1 MEERNFTFLS
11 DAVTAIASS
20 ERKDPKLLFV
30 EQCYTCERDVR
41 FGIPIKEPTR
51 VDIQTLPPRENDLV
65 DGGRMDF
72 VRASIKFLAMRLNNS
87 SHK

>member
-20 ERKDPKLLFV
+20 ERKDPILLFV

-41 FGIPIKEPTR
+41 FRIPIKEPTR
-51 VDIQTLPPRENDLV
+51 VEIQTPSPRENDFV
-65 DGGRMDF
+65 DGVGWILF
-72 VRASIKFLAMRLNNS
+72 VPL
-87 SHK
+87 

>member
-11 DAVTAIASS
+11 DAVTAIAS

-51 VDIQTLPPRENDLV
+51 VEIQTPSPRENDLV
-65 DGGRMDF
+65 DGVGWILF
-72 VRASIKFLAMRLNNS
+72 VPL
-87 SHK
+87 